1 MRRFIT
7 NDKQKTLIYL
17 PDITLLCADCI
28 DPTRASKVLKHCQR
42 DITFGDVKLLTDA
55 DIPGATK
62 IMPLKS
68 LIAYSIFMLTEVHKY
83 ITTSH
88 VLVVQRD
95 GWILNP
101 TEWRDSWL
109 QYDYIAP
116 LFIQYPHVGS
126 GGFSLRS
133 KRLMQRTAKN
143 TPKWDGTE
151 EHAQHLQRSLSYYE
165 DGMISFSS
173 KYREFKIASPMD
185 ACEFGQGGNKSPV
198 YFREQPFGFH
208 RTWQQ
213 IDFTTGIV
221 DSWDMDRDLTQTY
234 DDVIDSLY

>member
-1 MRRFIT
+1 MNRFIT
-7 NDKQKTLIYL
+7 NDKRKTLIYL

-28 DPTRASKVLKHCQR
+28 DPVRANKVLKHCQKG
-42 DITFGDVKLLTDA
+42 ITFGDVKLLTDA

-62 IMPLKS
+62 IMPLRS

-83 ITTSH
+83 ISTSH

-101 TEWRDSWL
+101 SAWRYSWL

-116 LFIQYPHVGS
+116 LFIQYPQVGS

-143 TPKWDGTE
+143 TPAWDGTE
-151 EHAQHLQRSLSYYE
+151 EHAQYIQRSLSYYE
-165 DGMISFSS
+165 DGMISFSK
-173 KYREFKIASPMD
+173 KYKEFRIAPALE
-185 ACEFGQGGNKSPV
+185 ACEFGQGGNRDDA
-198 YFREQPFGFH
+198 YLRECPFGFH
-208 RTWQQ
+208 RTWQS
-213 IDFTTGIV
+213 IDFATGQV
-221 DSWDMDRDLTQTY
+221 DSSDLTRDLSVSY
-234 DDVIDSLY
+234 DHIIDEL